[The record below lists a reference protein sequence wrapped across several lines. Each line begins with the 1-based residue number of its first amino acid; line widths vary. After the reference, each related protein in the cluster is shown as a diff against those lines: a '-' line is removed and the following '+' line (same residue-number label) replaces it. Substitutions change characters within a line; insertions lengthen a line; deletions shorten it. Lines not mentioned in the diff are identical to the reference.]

1 MADVLILQAADDEYV
16 AALRWYAERSIA
28 AAIGFEAAV
37 ACAIDSI
44 TVHPSWAPVCDER
57 HRFMIVRGYPFQVIY
72 RIDGPASIVVVAI
85 AHGSREPDYWRH
97 R

>member
-1 MADVLILQAADDEYV
+1 MADVLILQAADNEYV
-16 AALRWYAERSIA
+16 AALQWYAERSIT

-44 TVHPSWAPVCDER
+44 TVQPNWPPACDER
-57 HRFMIVRGYPFQVIY
+57 HRFIIVRGYPFQVIY

-85 AHGSREPDYWRH
+85 AHCSREPDYWRY